1 MVLAVAFHVN
11 GFGSWF
17 RCSIHS
23 SIAAQRA
30 LAADQQAIIER
41 VEAFVHQLQVDLARC
56 DYLMILHG
64 HKFGG
69 AGQGWTFREPRA
81 HFGNY

>member
-1 MVLAVAFHVN
+1 VKRSHNYRRRKQA
-11 GFGSWF
+11 
-17 RCSIHS
+17 C
-23 SIAAQRA
+23 QRA

-41 VEAFVHQLQVDLARC
+41 VEAFVHQLQVDLACC